1 MEGVL
6 RGYTVAEESKSQV
19 KATWKSI
26 GGPFSAAG
34 HSQAARPQV
43 SSFGSI
49 LGLPLVKT
57 GTSLARSN
65 SKVVFFF
72 FFNLFVM
79 MFGLTHMVK
88 EWLFG

>member
-26 GGPFSAAG
+26 GGLFSAAG

-43 SSFGSI
+43 SFGSI
-49 LGLPLVKT
+49 SSPSLGE
-57 GTSLARSN
+57 N
-65 SKVVFFF
+65 
-72 FFNLFVM
+72 
-79 MFGLTHMVK
+79 
-88 EWLFG
+88 